1 MVKAKANA
9 KLTPRGNSLAVT
21 IPKEMLDAAGLRQGD
36 ELSLLTRED
45 GVIEI
50 SHAAPGEAE
59 LEEAFEWSLGR
70 YSQTYTD
77 LAK

>member
-1 MVKAKANA
+1 MIKATT

-21 IPKEMLDAAGLRQGD
+21 IPKDVLDAAGLKQGD
-36 ELSLLTRED
+36 DLTLLARDD

-50 SHAAPGEAE
+50 RHAAPAE
-59 LEEAFEWSLGR
+59 VALDEAFEWALGR
-70 YSQTYTD
+70 YSQSFAD

>member
-1 MVKAKANA
+1 MTKTLA

-21 IPKEMLDAAGLRQGD
+21 IPKNLLDAAGLKQGD
-36 ELSLLTRED
+36 ELTLSARED

-50 SHAAPGEAE
+50 RLAAPGEAA
-59 LEEAFEWSLGR
+59 LKEAFDWSLGR
-70 YSQTYTD
+70 YPQTYRD

>member
-1 MVKAKANA
+1 MVKTTA
-9 KLTPRGNSLAVT
+9 KLTQRGNSLAVT
-21 IPKEMLDAAGLRQGD
+21 IPKEMLDATGLRQGD
-36 ELSLLTRED
+36 ELSLLARED

-59 LEEAFEWSLGR
+59 LEDAFEWSLGR
-70 YSQTYTD
+70 YPQTYTD

>member
-1 MVKAKANA
+1 MVKVTA

-21 IPKEMLDAAGLRQGD
+21 IPKEMLDATGLRQGD
-36 ELSLLTRED
+36 ELSLLARED

-70 YSQTYTD
+70 YPQTYTD

>member
-1 MVKAKANA
+1 MISATT

-21 IPKEMLDAAGLRQGD
+21 IPKDVIEATGLKQGD
-36 ELSLLTRED
+36 NLVLWARED

-50 SHAAPGEAE
+50 RHAPSADAA
-59 LEEAFEWSLGR
+59 LDDAFEWSLGR
-70 YSQTYTD
+70 YPQTYAD

>member
-1 MVKAKANA
+1 MYASS

-21 IPKEMLDAAGLRQGD
+21 LPRDVIEAAGLAQGD
-36 ELSLLTRED
+36 ELTLTVRD

-50 SHAAPGEAE
+50 RHAAPAEAA
-59 LEEAFEWSLGR
+59 LNEAFEWSLGR
-70 YSQTYTD
+70 YAQTYRD

>member
-1 MVKAKANA
+1 MLKNTA

-21 IPKEMLDAAGLRQGD
+21 IPKEMVEAAGLHQGD
-36 ELSLLTRED
+36 ELSLLARDD

-50 SHAAPGEAE
+50 HHAAPGEAD
-59 LEEAFEWSLGR
+59 LESAFEWSLGR
-70 YSQTYTD
+70 YPETYRD

>member
-1 MVKAKANA
+1 MVKATA

-21 IPKEMLDAAGLRQGD
+21 LPKEVIEAAGLRQGD
-36 ELSLLTRED
+36 DLSLLTRDD

-50 SHAAPGEAE
+50 THAAPAEAE
-59 LEEAFEWSLGR
+59 LEAAFEWSLGR
-70 YSQTYTD
+70 YPQTYTD

>member
-1 MVKAKANA
+1 MVKATA

-21 IPKEMLDAAGLRQGD
+21 IPKEMLDATGLRQGD
-36 ELSLLTRED
+36 ELSLLARED

-70 YSQTYTD
+70 YPQTYTD